1 LIFSSFTVQKLLNQ
15 AQLDQPLIS
24 GRYSNLARIAKTD
37 LAVNRPNGP
46 ISKNPLS
53 RYIELRVA
61 MEFLYSPSNHTSF
74 SQERWRITWNEM
86 LSEAIPDDEIE
97 VFCSLL
103 FASSLLSVVRYWYA
117 VDAVNNCSG
126 PPIRDQWTPE
136 LRNSQNFQGN
146 YYAPADCGVR
156 FSRDLESTI
165 KPIYGILSSAYS
177 VISPHCLPTS
187 ILDRHF
193 HGRRS
198 TPPYCFESDKYT
210 DVFKQGLKVIID
222 ECRKQIFELSP
233 EGQSKGTL
241 LMDLLCL
248 EASRRYHV
256 TF

>member
-1 LIFSSFTVQKLLNQ
+1 
-15 AQLDQPLIS
+15 
-24 GRYSNLARIAKTD
+24 
-37 LAVNRPNGP
+37 
-46 ISKNPLS
+46 
-53 RYIELRVA
+53 
-61 MEFLYSPSNHTSF
+61 
-74 SQERWRITWNEM
+74 M

-103 FASSLLSVVRYWYA
+103 FASSLLSVVRYWYS

-136 LRNSQNFQGN
+136 LQNSQSFQGD
-146 YYAPADCGVR
+146 YYAAANCGVC
-156 FSRDLESTI
+156 FSRELESTI
-165 KPIYGILSSAYS
+165 KPVYGILSTAYL

-193 HGRRS
+193 YGVRTDPWNRFMS
-198 TPPYCFESDKYT
+198 NKYT
-210 DVFKQGLKVIID
+210 DVFRQGLEIFIA
-222 ECRKQIFELSP
+222 ECRKQIFKFSP
-233 EGQSKGTL
+233 EGQSKGAL